1 MDLPKIRYKNVK
13 YFDLVD
19 ARKPKFPG
27 CEAWAKLGN
36 VALMNYRHNG
46 HNFYHNS
53 FTKTVNFVFQFPRSE
68 YLRYVK
74 PTLCG

>member
-19 ARKPKFPG
+19 AHKPKFPG
-27 CEAWAKLGN
+27 CQVWAKLEN
-36 VALMNYRHNG
+36 VALMNYWDNG

-53 FTKTVNFVFQFPRSE
+53 FTKTVNFVFQFPR
-68 YLRYVK
+68 
-74 PTLCG
+74 